1 MSSTLREPCNP
12 EARTSSHPEARTC
25 CHPEP
30 RTVSYREPQIVC
42 HPEPHA
48 ASYGEP
54 QLVCHPEPRRRR
66 GIPFAC
72 ALLVLASALSSCT
85 GGKESKAA
93 EEQLPK
99 KNGIAVDTAQPA
111 PPPPAVDASKELK
124 SISGAIPIYAG
135 AKYRD
140 DLTRRDEVMIRNQYG
155 AQSQVYTLATD
166 DSYPQ
171 VYHYY
176 TTYLAQ
182 FRAYPPQNPFP
193 PEQQNWRTL
202 EVKLNEAMQDPF
214 IPGDTIPSNGKQVTL
229 QVAETEAE
237 PKTVIRYIVTP
248 ASPAAPQSA
257 SK

>member
-1 MSSTLREPCNP
+1 MKIRCTLV
-12 EARTSSHPEARTC
+12 
-25 CHPEP
+25 
-30 RTVSYREPQIVC
+30 VSALF
-42 HPEPHA
+42 A
-48 ASYGEP
+48 A
-54 QLVCHPEPRRRR
+54 
-66 GIPFAC
+66 
-72 ALLVLASALSSCT
+72 VLATSCT

-93 EEQLPK
+93 EEQLPQ
-99 KNGIAVDTAQPA
+99 KNGITTTQQQEPSAPA
-111 PPPPAVDASKELK
+111 PAVDASKELK

-155 AQSQVYTLATD
+155 AQSQVFTLATD

-202 EVKLNEAMQDPF
+202 EVHLNEAMQDPF
-214 IPGDTIPSNGKQVTL
+214 IPGDTIPPRGKQVTL

-248 ASPAAPQSA
+248 APPAAPQTA

>member
-1 MSSTLREPCNP
+1 MGLRRV
-12 EARTSSHPEARTC
+12 A
-25 CHPEP
+25 
-30 RTVSYREPQIVC
+30 V
-42 HPEPHA
+42 A
-48 ASYGEP
+48 AS
-54 QLVCHPEPRRRR
+54 L
-66 GIPFAC
+66 A
-72 ALLVLASALSSCT
+72 AVLASALLASSCT

-99 KNGIAVDTAQPA
+99 KNGLEQTTTQA
-111 PPPPAVDASKELK
+111 PPPPAVDAAKDLK
-124 SISGAIPIYAG
+124 SIGSAIPIYAG

-155 AQSQVYTLATD
+155 PQARVYTLATD

-182 FRAYPPQNPFP
+182 FRGYAPQNPYP

-202 EVKLNEAMQDPF
+202 EVQLNQAMQDPF
-214 IPGDTIPSNGKQVTL
+214 IPGDMLKPGTKQVTL

-237 PKTVIRYIVTP
+237 PKTVIRYVITQQPIIASEVQTP
-248 ASPAAPQSA
+248 KAAASTNALDRE
-257 SK
+257 